1 MSAWKHVFKAKL
13 LIVITKVHKSVM
25 QKVIYFS
32 NKCFCI
38 CSTSE
43 PPPEGETALFLSGQE
58 MLWKGFINMHTVA
71 KFVTKAY
78 MVSGSFEHL
87 KEVCSL
93 QNIYIDID
101 I

>member
-1 MSAWKHVFKAKL
+1 M
-13 LIVITKVHKSVM
+13 
-25 QKVIYFS
+25 IYFACVS
-32 NKCFCI
+32 
-38 CSTSE
+38 SSASE

-78 MVSGSFEHL
+78 LVSGSFEHI

-93 QNIYIDID
+93 RISLEY
-101 I
+101 